1 MAWGVLFTTGCISPV
16 LGNYKQ
22 QQSSPN
28 PTPGPLYNGTEG
40 RDGSEFQT
48 TRFPGDRLDEKST
61 AANFSI
67 QLTSAKGRRWREME
81 RGAVAGRRWG
91 KDSAEDRGGG
101 ILIANAHGTVESQPS
116 LKTDPLPGNNQ
127 VWLLTFRFKVK
138 KCKSPQ
144 TST

>member
-1 MAWGVLFTTGCISPV
+1 MTLNS
-16 LGNYKQ
+16 KQ
-22 QQSSPN
+22 
-28 PTPGPLYNGTEG
+28 PGSQE
-40 RDGSEFQT
+40 
-48 TRFPGDRLDEKST
+48 DRLDEKST

-67 QLTSAKGRRWREME
+67 QLTSAKGRRWRETE

-91 KDSAEDRGGG
+91 KDWAEDRGGG
-101 ILIANAHGTVESQPS
+101 ILIANAHGTVESQPT
-116 LKTDPLPGNNQ
+116 LKTDPLPENNQ